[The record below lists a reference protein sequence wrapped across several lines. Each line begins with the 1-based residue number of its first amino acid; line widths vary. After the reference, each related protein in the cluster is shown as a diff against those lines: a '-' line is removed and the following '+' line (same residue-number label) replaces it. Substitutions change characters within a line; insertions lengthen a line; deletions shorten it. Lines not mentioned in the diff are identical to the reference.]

1 MLEKNYNVWIVSI
14 LFAFSF
20 VYIIPW
26 VGMRGHD
33 FVDVKVYILRIVYL
47 HGGGNEAHYSGMAWL
62 TSEPLWKYII
72 ITLGNTFSDPR
83 MGVYFISF
91 LSLMLYSSFLFRRV
105 NPLIAMLLLL
115 NPMIIDMIIA
125 QIRIALA
132 FGLILMAYDLRSRW
146 GSALL
151 IVVAFL
157 IHASMPVFLGIYY
170 ILYYLNGEI
179 KAKKIYLVSLAL
191 AIALALFM
199 KYGMNII
206 LTMMGDRHA
215 GYEDIIKGSTLSYSL
230 VWILMAM
237 ILATFAT
244 YENDEERMIIAYA
257 ITIMS
262 FYFFASALGVFGK
275 RYVTVT
281 MPFIIIAIGYLPKHY
296 KQGTYLLFF
305 LFNIYTFKLWM
316 TQ

>member
-1 MLEKNYNVWIVSI
+1 
-14 LFAFSF
+14 
-20 VYIIPW
+20 
-26 VGMRGHD
+26 
-33 FVDVKVYILRIVYL
+33 
-47 HGGGNEAHYSGMAWL
+47 
-62 TSEPLWKYII
+62 
-72 ITLGNTFSDPR
+72 
-83 MGVYFISF
+83 
-91 LSLMLYSSFLFRRV
+91 
-105 NPLIAMLLLL
+105 MLLLL

-191 AIALALFM
+191 AIILALFM
-199 KYGMNII
+199 KYGIDTI
-206 LTMMGDRHA
+206 LNLIGDRHA
-215 GYEDIIKGSTLSYSL
+215 GYEDVIKGSTLSYSL
-230 VWILMAM
+230 VWIIIAM
-237 ILATFAT
+237 ILATFAL
-244 YENDEERMIIAYA
+244 YENDEERIIIAYA

-262 FYFFASALGVFGK
+262 FYFFASALGIFGK

-296 KQGTYLLFF
+296 KQGTYLLLF
-305 LFNIYTFKLWM
+305 LFNTYTFKLWM

>member
-1 MLEKNYNVWIVSI
+1 MIRKNYNVWILSI
-14 LFAFSF
+14 LFAFLF
-20 VYIIPW
+20 VYILPW
-26 VGMRGHD
+26 VGVRNHD
-33 FVDVKVYILRIVYL
+33 FVDVEQYILRIVYL
-47 HGGGNEAHYSGMAWL
+47 HGGGNEVQYSGIGWV
-62 TSEPLWKYII
+62 TSEPVWKYIV
-72 ITLGNTFSDPR
+72 ITLGDVFSDPR

-91 LSLMLYSSFLFRRV
+91 ISLALYASFLFKRV
-105 NPLIAMLLLL
+105 DPLIAMVLLI
-115 NPMIIDMIIA
+115 NPMMVDMIIA

-132 FGLILMAYDLRSRW
+132 FGLVLMAYDLRSKL
-146 GSALL
+146 GASLL

-170 ILYYLNGEI
+170 ILFFLNREI
-179 KAKKIYLVSLAL
+179 KAKKIYLVSLAV
-191 AIALALFM
+191 AIFLALFM
-199 KYGMNII
+199 KYGMNIL
-206 LTMMGDRHA
+206 LTMIGDRHA